1 MTGLAPLSAT
11 PAASQW
17 PATDA
22 VSAAGVARARDLPVT
37 DAVWTVEIQ
46 GAGSGGV
53 PAPAPA
59 GLVSGL
65 PLSSIALPDDG
76 GGSATVVR
84 VSDRG
89 WITEPDDAVPN
100 QAWPPR
106 LLEPPALEMQVPLY
120 PGEGRRAEVAAGEV
134 LLANGDGALDA
145 LVSDWT
151 LSGLGVVI
159 RRGPHRRPIPAAS
172 HEVGRIAEMR
182 VARPLDG
189 AGRLRLVLGSAARD
203 LAVPACPVFAGTGGE
218 EGPEALAGQNKP
230 RLFGHRQNFAPV
242 LVDAA
247 RQIYLV
253 AVGPIGSVVEVR
265 NRGVAQDPYGEVGNY
280 QALEEAYV
288 PGSHYMVCLATGHIR
303 LGSAPSLL
311 TVTAQGDAA
320 PATGGY
326 LSDPADLAVKLLQG
340 PGGLDPQ
347 RAPREAFSA
356 WPTGPAGLLVTGGT
370 VADAMERLAAGVNG
384 WWGADEFGRMRG
396 GALVVPETVGP
407 GVALEPW
414 MLLGRPEEEAQSQP
428 PWWRARVRY
437 AVRDVVQLG
446 ENVAQGAGAEARDY
460 YGREGEVVTNL
471 NAATQGAFPSAADGP
486 VLDSPFVTAEPAQAL
501 ADRLMA
507 LFGVPRRS
515 WRVSLRSGASGISP
529 AMVRPGTVLQ
539 LTYPRVASLAQGR
552 NLLVLRLS
560 VRGDTL
566 TLLLWG

>member
-100 QAWPPR
+100 QGMAPR

-203 LAVPACPVFAGTGGE
+203 WRCRPALSSRAPAGRRGRRRWPDRTSRGCSGTGRTSRRSSWMRRGRSTWWLS
-218 EGPEALAGQNKP
+218 G
-230 RLFGHRQNFAPV
+230 RS
-242 LVDAA
+242 A
-247 RQIYLV
+247 RW
-253 AVGPIGSVVEVR
+253 SR
-265 NRGVAQDPYGEVGNY
+265 
-280 QALEEAYV
+280 
-288 PGSHYMVCLATGHIR
+288 CATGAWPRIPMAR
-303 LGSAPSLL
+303 W
-311 TVTAQGDAA
+311 
-320 PATGGY
+320 ATTGAG
-326 LSDPADLAVKLLQG
+326 
-340 PGGLDPQ
+340 GGLC
-347 RAPREAFSA
+347 
-356 WPTGPAGLLVTGGT
+356 AG
-370 VADAMERLAAGVNG
+370 
-384 WWGADEFGRMRG
+384 
-396 GALVVPETVGP
+396 
-407 GVALEPW
+407 
-414 MLLGRPEEEAQSQP
+414 
-428 PWWRARVRY
+428 
-437 AVRDVVQLG
+437 
-446 ENVAQGAGAEARDY
+446 
-460 YGREGEVVTNL
+460 
-471 NAATQGAFPSAADGP
+471 
-486 VLDSPFVTAEPAQAL
+486 
-501 ADRLMA
+501 
-507 LFGVPRRS
+507 
-515 WRVSLRSGASGISP
+515 
-529 AMVRPGTVLQ
+529 
-539 LTYPRVASLAQGR
+539 
-552 NLLVLRLS
+552 
-560 VRGDTL
+560 
-566 TLLLWG
+566 